1 MVMIYPRILY
11 YTGKG
16 GTGKSVIASLTAVFT
31 ADLGYKTLLISSD
44 PAHSL
49 KDTLQYSVD
58 RDIKEIIPNLYAVN
72 VDPLKEA
79 SEHYGIILDYIASV
93 LKSRGLDELIAYEV
107 AALPGMT
114 GVATIIKLDKI
125 VEEGGYDVI
134 IIDTVPSG
142 EALRFLYVPSIV
154 SRVSRRMMKVVSPLL
169 DVGKVIEPIVGVPT
183 PPRKSVDKG
192 IELLDTMERIR
203 GYLLNHDVTSI
214 RLVANPDSFS
224 IGNIRRTYIQSS
236 LYGLNTDLVIVNKI
250 YPKHVKDQYFSEWI
264 EMQGMLIEEA
274 KKSFYPIPVKLLRLF
289 SYELKGID
297 RLRKAADEL
306 FEDEDPTKI
315 YFKGKTIEIIRR
327 DNEVEIIYPAPYV
340 SKGDIGIERIGE
352 ELIIHLKTDMG
363 MTDLLIP
370 LPMMMY
376 KMSLKKAKL
385 LNDGLHVFFLED
397 D

>member
-1 MVMIYPRILY
+1 MIYPRILY

-16 GTGKSVIASLTAVFT
+16 GTGKSVIASLTAVKT

-49 KDTLQYSVD
+49 RDTLQYFVD
-58 RDIKEIIPNLYAVN
+58 REIREIIPNLYAVN

-93 LKSRGLDELIAYEV
+93 LRARGLDELIAYEL

-125 VEEGGYDVI
+125 VEEGDYDVV

-154 SRVSRRMMKVVSPLL
+154 SRISRRMMKVVSPLL
-169 DVGKVIEPIVGVPT
+169 DVGKVIEPIVGVPA
-183 PPRKSVDKG
+183 PPKKGVEKG

-203 GYLLNHDVTSI
+203 EYLLNHDVTSM

-224 IGNIRRTYIQSS
+224 IGNIRRTYMQSS
-236 LYGLNTDLVIVNKI
+236 LYGLNTDLIVINKI
-250 YPKHVKDQYFSEWI
+250 YPKRVKDEYFSEWM
-264 EMQGMLIEEA
+264 ETQGVLVEEA
-274 KKSFYPIPVKLLRLF
+274 RKSFYPIPIKLLRLF

-297 RLRKAADEL
+297 KLRKAADEL
-306 FEDEDPTKI
+306 FGDEDPTQI
-315 YFKGKTIEIIRR
+315 YFKGKTIEIIKK
-327 DNEVEIIYPAPYV
+327 DGEVEMIYPAPYI
-340 SKGDIGIERIGE
+340 SKSDIEIERIGD
-352 ELIIHLKTDMG
+352 ELIVHLKTDMG
-363 MTDLLIP
+363 TTDLLIP
-370 LPMMMY
+370 LPMMTY

-385 LNDGLHVFFLED
+385 LNDGLHVFFVGGD
-397 D
+397 

>member
-58 RDIKEIIPNLYAVN
+58 RDIKKIIPNLYAVN

-306 FEDEDPTKI
+306 FKDEDPSKI